1 MAYDKGYG
9 MYDSTSQIAVTM
21 NKVYGWL
28 TLALAASALTAYSV
42 ANSPALMQTLFSSR
56 FLFWALIIGE
66 FGLVMWLS
74 ARIHKLSFPMAAT
87 LFGAY
92 AILNGTTL
100 SLILWA
106 YAASTVYMAFA
117 ATAGMFG
124 VMSFVGIT
132 TKKDLSSIGGLLIMA
147 LFGLIVASV
156 VSIFWSNS
164 TLDTIIIY
172 AGIIIFVGLTA
183 YDTQK
188 VKRALEYGGASAE
201 TQSKIALMG
210 ALNLYLDFINL
221 FLYLL
226 RFFGRRD

>member
-9 MYDSTSQIAVTM
+9 MYDSASQISVTM

-28 TLALAASALTAYSV
+28 TLALAASAFTAYSV
-42 ANSPALMQTLFSSR
+42 ANSPALTQALFSSR
-56 FLFWALIIGE
+56 FLFWALIVGE

-124 VMSFVGIT
+124 IMSFIGIT

-147 LFGLIVASV
+147 LLGLIVASV

-164 TLDTIIIY
+164 MLDTIIIY

-188 VKRALEYGGASAE
+188 VKRALEYSSAYPE
-201 TQSKIALMG
+201 QQSKIALMG